1 MWESAR
7 FLAFILLQPHRKKGS
22 KMKIEDIC
30 QFQWEKQKAMDEAEV
45 KYSKERVEELRL
57 YAEENSYLS
66 F

>member
-7 FLAFILLQPHRKKGS
+7 FLAYILLQPHRKKGS

-30 QFQWEKQKAMDEAEV
+30 QFAWEKQKAQNEAEV
-45 KYSKERVEELRL
+45 EYSKERVEELAK
-57 YAEENSYLS
+57 YAEENTYLS